1 MRRMLAMVV
10 LLFAIPGVA
19 SAGGGGDISM
29 CPGFSS
35 GGNVSMLDSCFNG
48 VAHFAPTGRV
58 TVTNDGA
65 LAHTFT
71 AVDGRFDSGTVEP
84 GEVFEIDLD
93 EPAIIQVF
101 CSLHG
106 TADGS
111 GMAGVLVVG
120 EAEPSPVFAAID
132 VSAIKQAV
140 SEETQTLEDSVAL
153 ATQAIGNLSAA
164 QATLR
169 RGLEDDTEAEAAPA
183 PTIVTVPMET
193 PANQPWVPLAA
204 GVAAGL
210 ALAALFVAHRPQR
223 RETETELSNRPTG
236 MVVPIEES

>member
-1 MRRMLAMVV
+1 MRRMLAIIV
-10 LLFAIPGVA
+10 LLFVIPGVA

-58 TVTNDGA
+58 TVSNDGE
-65 LAHTFT
+65 LPHTFT
-71 AVDGRFDSGTVEP
+71 AVDGTFDSGNVEP
-84 GEVFEIDLD
+84 GGVFEIDLD

-120 EAEPSPVFAAID
+120 EAEPSPVMAAID
-132 VSAIKQAV
+132 VSAIRQAV
-140 SEETQTLEDSVAL
+140 SEETETLEDSVAL

-169 RGLEDDTEAEAAPA
+169 RGLEGNTEAGAAPA
-183 PTIVTVPMET
+183 TTIVTVPVAT

-204 GVAAGL
+204 GVATGL
-210 ALAALFVAHRPQR
+210 ALAALLAAPRPRPRGQLGTATGPVVA
-223 RETETELSNRPTG
+223 
-236 MVVPIEES
+236 IEK

>member
-1 MRRMLAMVV
+1 MRRMLAIVV
-10 LLFAIPGVA
+10 LLFVIPGVA

-58 TVTNDGA
+58 TVVNDGE
-65 LAHTFT
+65 LPHTFT
-71 AVDGRFDSGTVEP
+71 AVNGAFDSGTLEP
-84 GEVFEIDLD
+84 GGVFEIDID
-93 EPAIIQVF
+93 EPAIIEVF

-120 EAEPSPVFAAID
+120 EAEPSPVLATID

-164 QATLR
+164 QASLR
-169 RGLEDDTEAEAAPA
+169 RGLEDDTEVVAAPA
-183 PTIVTVPMET
+183 PTIVTVPVET
-193 PANQPWVPLAA
+193 STNPPWVPLVA

-210 ALAALFVAHRPQR
+210 AVAALFVAHRPQR
-223 RETETELSNRPTG
+223 RETETGPSNRPTG